1 MIRLQNKLWQMKF
14 LTNEIIKGFENWCK
28 VMCYLL
34 FLYWLVD
41 LLPKLPN
48 ELSDPIVAALMSK
61 IK

>member
-1 MIRLQNKLWQMKF
+1 MRTFI
-14 LTNEIIKGFENWCK
+14 TNEIIKGFENWCK

-34 FLYWLVD
+34 FAYWLVD